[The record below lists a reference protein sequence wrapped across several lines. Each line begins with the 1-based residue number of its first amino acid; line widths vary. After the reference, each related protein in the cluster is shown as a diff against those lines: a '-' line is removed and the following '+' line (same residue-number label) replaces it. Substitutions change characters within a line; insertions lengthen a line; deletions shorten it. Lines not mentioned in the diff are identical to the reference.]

1 MVIFAL
7 FKFFSFIWF
16 MQKPDLQ
23 NQFFLIQNQTFYI
36 QNHRK
41 CFISGF
47 WACNRVFKAVYL
59 HRLSKRN
66 NPKQTSFK
74 YETV

>member
-7 FKFFSFIWF
+7 FKFFSFIRF

-41 CFISGF
+41 CCILGF
-47 WACNRVFKAVYL
+47 WACNRVFKTVYL
-59 HRLSKRN
+59 HRLSKRK
-66 NPKQTSFK
+66 NPLQTSFK
-74 YETV
+74 M